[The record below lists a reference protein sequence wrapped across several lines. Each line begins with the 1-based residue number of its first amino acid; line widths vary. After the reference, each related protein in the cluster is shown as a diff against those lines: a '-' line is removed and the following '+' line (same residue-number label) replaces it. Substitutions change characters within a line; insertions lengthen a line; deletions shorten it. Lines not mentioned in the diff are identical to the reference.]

1 MSTNGVGEAASPHR
15 AQRGDETH
23 EPGPIRCM
31 LVDDHPAVRLG
42 LRELLAIEPGL
53 ELVDAFATAEAALG
67 FAERARL
74 DVAVVDYQL
83 GSRSGLWLSRKLKR
97 MPDAPAVVI
106 YSAYSDYLL
115 AAACVVAQANGLV
128 SKAALGTELCE
139 QIREAASGVTRL
151 PIMPPSLA
159 DSMRR
164 RLDPEEQAIFGMM
177 SAGIG
182 NAEIGRT
189 LSLGHGDL
197 DARQWGMLRKLKRL
211 DPPH

>member
-1 MSTNGVGEAASPHR
+1 MTNGVLELVSSRP
-15 AQRGDETH
+15 AQYGAERNGS
-23 EPGPIRCM
+23 GPIRCM

-53 ELVDAFATAEAALG
+53 EVLDAFATAEAALA
-67 FAERARL
+67 FAERSAL

-83 GSRSGLWLSRKLKR
+83 EGRSGLWLSRKLKR
-97 MPDAPAVVI
+97 LADAPAVVI

-115 AAACVVAQANGLV
+115 AAACVVAEANGLV
-128 SKAALGTELCE
+128 SKAALGTDLCE
-139 QIREAASGVTRL
+139 RIREAVSGVTRL
-151 PIMPPSLA
+151 PIVPPSLA

-177 SAGIG
+177 LAGIC
-182 NAEIGRT
+182 NVEISLT
-189 LSLGHGDL
+189 LSLSHGEL
-197 DARQWGMLRKLKRL
+197 DARQWAMLRKLERL

>member
-1 MSTNGVGEAASPHR
+1 MTHGVLELVSSRHTQYRAERNGS
-15 AQRGDETH
+15 
-23 EPGPIRCM
+23 GPIRCM

-53 ELVDAFATAEAALG
+53 EVLDAFATAEAALA
-67 FAERARL
+67 FAERSAL

-83 GSRSGLWLSRKLKR
+83 EGRSGLWLSRKLKR
-97 MPDAPAVVI
+97 LADAPAVVI

-115 AAACVVAQANGLV
+115 AAACVVAEANGLV
-128 SKAALGTELCE
+128 SKAALGTDLCE
-139 QIREAASGVTRL
+139 RIREAASGVTRL
-151 PIMPPSLA
+151 PIVPPSLA

-177 SAGIG
+177 LAGICYV
-182 NAEIGRT
+182 EIGRT
-189 LSLGHGDL
+189 LSLSHGEL
-197 DARQWGMLRKLKRL
+197 DARQWAMLRKLERL

>member
-1 MSTNGVGEAASPHR
+1 MTHGVLELVSSRHAQYGAERNGS
-15 AQRGDETH
+15 
-23 EPGPIRCM
+23 GPIRCL

-53 ELVDAFATAEAALG
+53 EVLDAFATAEAALA
-67 FAERARL
+67 FAERSAL

-83 GSRSGLWLSRKLKR
+83 EGCSGLWLSRKLKR
-97 MPDAPAVVI
+97 LADAPAVVI

-115 AAACVVAQANGLV
+115 AAACVVAEANGLV
-128 SKAALGTELCE
+128 SKAALGTDLCE
-139 QIREAASGVTRL
+139 RIREAASGVTRL
-151 PIMPPSLA
+151 PIVPPSLA

-177 SAGIG
+177 LAGIC
-182 NAEIGRT
+182 NVEIART
-189 LSLGHGDL
+189 LSLSHGEL
-197 DARQWGMLRKLKRL
+197 DARQWGMLRKLERL

>member
-1 MSTNGVGEAASPHR
+1 MTNGVLELVSSRR
-15 AQRGDETH
+15 AQSGAELNGS
-23 EPGPIRCM
+23 GPIRCV

-53 ELVDAFATAEAALG
+53 EVLDAFATAEAALA
-67 FAERARL
+67 FAERSAL

-83 GSRSGLWLSRKLKR
+83 EGRSGLWLSRKLKR
-97 MPDAPAVVI
+97 LADAPAVVI

-115 AAACVVAQANGLV
+115 AAACVVAEANGLV
-128 SKAALGTELCE
+128 SKAALGTDLCKR
-139 QIREAASGVTRL
+139 IREAASGVTRL
-151 PIMPPSLA
+151 PIVPPSLA

-177 SAGIG
+177 LAGIS
-182 NAEIGRT
+182 NVEIGRT
-189 LSLGHGDL
+189 LSLSHGEL
-197 DARQWGMLRKLKRL
+197 DARQWAMLRKLERL

>member
-1 MSTNGVGEAASPHR
+1 MTHGVLELVSSRHTQYRAERNGS
-15 AQRGDETH
+15 
-23 EPGPIRCM
+23 GPIRCM

-53 ELVDAFATAEAALG
+53 EVLDAFATAEAALA
-67 FAERARL
+67 FAERSAL

-83 GSRSGLWLSRKLKR
+83 EGRSGLWLSRKLKR
-97 MPDAPAVVI
+97 LADAPAVVI

-115 AAACVVAQANGLV
+115 AAACVVAEANGLV
-128 SKAALGTELCE
+128 SKAALGTDLCE
-139 QIREAASGVTRL
+139 RIREAASGVTRL
-151 PIMPPSLA
+151 PIVPPSLA

-177 SAGIG
+177 LAGIC
-182 NAEIGRT
+182 NVEIGRT
-189 LSLGHGDL
+189 LSLSHGEL
-197 DARQWGMLRKLKRL
+197 DARQWAMLRKLERL

>member
-1 MSTNGVGEAASPHR
+1 MTHGVLELVSSRHTQYRAERNGS
-15 AQRGDETH
+15 
-23 EPGPIRCM
+23 GPIRCM

-53 ELVDAFATAEAALG
+53 EVLDAFATAEAALA
-67 FAERARL
+67 FAERSAL

-83 GSRSGLWLSRKLKR
+83 EGRSGLWLSRKLKR
-97 MPDAPAVVI
+97 LADAPAVVI

-115 AAACVVAQANGLV
+115 AAACMVAEANGLV
-128 SKAALGTELCE
+128 SKAALGTDLCE
-139 QIREAASGVTRL
+139 RIREAASGVTRL
-151 PIMPPSLA
+151 PIVPPSLA

-177 SAGIG
+177 LAGIC
-182 NAEIGRT
+182 NVEIGRT
-189 LSLGHGDL
+189 LSLSHGEL
-197 DARQWGMLRKLKRL
+197 DARQWAMLRKLERL